1 MGAWAAVGDAAPTEG
16 FDDARTTAVSAD
28 VVRLTVPA
36 EADHVAVV
44 RLTVQAIAARSGCS
58 DDARSRLRA
67 AVGTAFFELV
77 HEVGAGGA
85 VRVELQVDPDR
96 LVVDLTGLT
105 SSGDEDAR
113 RSVHVEVEHP
123 TVAP

>member
-16 FDDARTTAVSAD
+16 IDDAPATAVSGD

-36 EADHVAVV
+36 EADFVAVV
-44 RLTVQAIAARSGCS
+44 RLTVQAIAARSGCT

-67 AVGTAFFELV
+67 AVGSAFFELA
-77 HEVGAGGA
+77 HEVGAGGT
-85 VRVELQVDPDR
+85 VRVELQVDPAR
-96 LVVDLTGLT
+96 VVVDLAGLPP
-105 SSGDEDAR
+105 SGGDDVR

-123 TVAP
+123 PLPE